1 METSSLL
8 SSLHDEC
15 KSESYLEPHYKEWYR
30 LAIDALIEGGLEA
43 YQEFLAKERCS
54 EFLADDEINYIL
66 NTVQKIPP
74 NMVYASDNAADDA
87 SSSGTYWPMESDVEA
102 PNLDLGWPYVM
113 SGMSG
118 GTNIELLF
126 HPPRV
131 QPFTI
136 KESVRKMMKEARKV
150 IAIVMDI
157 FTDVDIFKEIV
168 DASTRGIAVY
178 LLLDESKFSHFF
190 KMTEKQGCQVQRLR
204 NMRVRTVK
212 GQDYFTK
219 SGAKFHGKMEQKFL
233 LVDCKKVMYGT
244 YSFMWSFEKANLS
257 MVQIITGQLVESF
270 DEEFRTLYAR
280 SSVPSSFDPELVRVN
295 SRRALW
301 NSDAYQH
308 SQSSLAS
315 VSSQRNLLGR
325 QDKIHNFDPN
335 FLKTRGRYGINDN
348 DKFGNRNQLFNK
360 TPFLPGFHMQNRIQQ
375 LQSNEE
381 HWKRHSYAGEK
392 PERTPYL
399 MLNRA
404 MNRTKNSSN
413 AWKVPSDSLSIVS
426 SSHGGHTNHNVP
438 QQSLADRFPQ
448 PKLNMVGRNS
458 IVRRSF
464 NGTDSHMR
472 HLQQKMPTLEHTTK
486 SFLRNWRIESYLNDQ
501 SDFPADSNG
510 SGVGDRCEGY
520 DAAENVKT
528 HALYTH
534 SRLRSS
540 FVFKPTLPEQKEV
553 NSCASSSNSTIIG
566 SEHSETPKATH
577 NHLPTLQDVTDDTET
592 EPSPNVPLEVDVV
605 KSQSPQVSEDKKTSF
620 NPPVI
625 REQTA
630 YLNTAVSTNRP
641 VEFLKNHRNEYI
653 LKRRSFPIFNQ
664 SKSALDNGDNKEEST
679 YIYSTLNRNRIKQP
693 HTITPPSE
701 DALKISK
708 SLHSVPSHLAD
719 DSKNLRTNSK
729 GSSTAKSISV
739 AALVEVSKEESSK
752 DVMPK
757 KESKNSPNF
766 LKKGSQKLRSLLNL
780 TPDKKENLSKNKAPA
795 FYRMCSSSDTLASED
810 EEGNQKPKV
819 SELKADCS
827 PRKKRM
833 SSSNSQGSLHRS
845 KEDVTLTPTKSPKSL
860 KIPKSPKSP
869 KPPKSPKSLKPP
881 SEENLKRCSPV
892 KPLESMLLEPV
903 GDVSA
908 PRFNTEQIQYQDAR
922 DMSTNKARAPAHV
935 PAGVLSQRTNTQRAN
950 AVTVHPSSTKPKDE
964 LLRSRL
970 SERRVYSRFEPF
982 CNMESSAQ
990 QSGVVQPGGSSTQ
1003 VSETSSKASRNNYL
1017 RSNQVAT
1024 YNPRLYHPLHS
1035 NENKFRGFMQKF
1047 GNFIYKN
1054 K

>member
-1 METSSLL
+1 
-8 SSLHDEC
+8 
-15 KSESYLEPHYKEWYR
+15 
-30 LAIDALIEGGLEA
+30 
-43 YQEFLAKERCS
+43 
-54 EFLADDEINYIL
+54 
-66 NTVQKIPP
+66 
-74 NMVYASDNAADDA
+74 
-87 SSSGTYWPMESDVEA
+87 
-102 PNLDLGWPYVM
+102 
-113 SGMSG
+113 
-118 GTNIELLF
+118 
-126 HPPRV
+126 
-131 QPFTI
+131 
-136 KESVRKMMKEARKV
+136 
-150 IAIVMDI
+150 
-157 FTDVDIFKEIV
+157 
-168 DASTRGIAVY
+168 
-178 LLLDESKFSHFF
+178 
-190 KMTEKQGCQVQRLR
+190 
-204 NMRVRTVK
+204 
-212 GQDYFTK
+212 
-219 SGAKFHGKMEQKFL
+219 
-233 LVDCKKVMYGT
+233 
-244 YSFMWSFEKANLS
+244 MWSFEKANLS

-301 NSDAYQH
+301 DNDAYQH

-325 QDKIHNFDPN
+325 QDKIHSYEPN
-335 FLKTRGRYGINDN
+335 FLKTRGRYGMNDS

-404 MNRTKNSSN
+404 MNRTNNSSN

-426 SSHGGHTNHNVP
+426 SLHGGQANHNVP

-448 PKLNMVGRNS
+448 PKLNTVGRNS

-472 HLQQKMPTLEHTTK
+472 HLQQKMPTLERTTK

-510 SGVGDRCEGY
+510 SGVGDKCEGY
-520 DAAENVKT
+520 DAAENVKA

-566 SEHSETPKATH
+566 SEHSETPKGTP
-577 NHLPTLQDVTDDTET
+577 NHLQDVTNDAEA
-592 EPSPNVPLEVDVV
+592 ESGPNVPLEVDV
-605 KSQSPQVSEDKKTSF
+605 KSQSPQVSEDKKPSL
-620 NPPVI
+620 NPPAI
-625 REQTA
+625 REQPA
-630 YLNTAVSTNRP
+630 YLNTAVSASRP
-641 VEFLKNHRNEYI
+641 VEFLKNHRNEFI

-664 SKSALDNGDNKEEST
+664 SKLALDNGDNKEEST

-693 HTITPPSE
+693 AVITPPPE

-719 DSKNLRTNSK
+719 DAKSLRTESK
-729 GSSTAKSISV
+729 GSCTAKSISV
-739 AALVEVSKEESSK
+739 AALIEVTKEESGK
-752 DVMPK
+752 DALPK

-780 TPDKKENLSKNKAPA
+780 TPDKKENLSKSKAPA
-795 FYRMCSSSDTLASED
+795 FYRMCSSSDTLASE
-810 EEGNQKPKV
+810 EGENQKPKV
-819 SELKADCS
+819 SELKADGS

-845 KEDVTLTPTKSPKSL
+845 KEDVTVSPTKSPKS
-860 KIPKSPKSP
+860 PKLPKSP
-869 KPPKSPKSLKPP
+869 KPPKSPKSPKSLKPP
-881 SEENLKRCSPV
+881 SEENLKRCPAV
-892 KPLESMLLEPV
+892 KPLESMLLEPA
-903 GDVSA
+903 GDVST

-922 DMSTNKARAPAHV
+922 EMSTNKARAPAHA
-935 PAGVLSQRTNTQRAN
+935 PAAVLSQRANTHRA
-950 AVTVHPSSTKPKDE
+950 HPSSTKPKEE
-964 LLRSRL
+964 LLRPRL

-990 QSGVVQPGGSSTQ
+990 QLGGVQPGSSAQKSGAQ
-1003 VSETSSKASRNNYL
+1003 VSETSHKASRNNYS

-1024 YNPRLYHPLHS
+1024 YTPGLYHPLHP

>member
-15 KSESYLEPHYKEWYR
+15 KSDGYLEPHYKEWYR
-30 LAIDALIEGGLEA
+30 LALDALIEGGLEA
-43 YQEFLAKERCS
+43 YQEFLAKERCP

-74 NMVYASDNAADDA
+74 NTVYAPDNAADDA

-113 SGMSG
+113 PGMSG

-136 KESVRKMMKEARKV
+136 KEMVRKMMKEARKV

-168 DASTRGIAVY
+168 DASTRGISVY
-178 LLLDESKFSHFF
+178 LLLDESNFSHFF
-190 KMTEKQGCQVQRLR
+190 KMAEKQGCQVQRLR

-212 GQDYFTK
+212 GQDYFSK

-257 MVQIITGQLVESF
+257 MVQIITGHLVESF

-301 NSDAYQH
+301 DREAYQH

-315 VSSQRNLLGR
+315 ISSQRNLLGR
-325 QDKIHNFDPN
+325 QDKIHSFDPN

-348 DKFGNRNQLFNK
+348 DKYGNRNQLFNK

-404 MNRTKNSSN
+404 MNRTNNSSN

-426 SSHGGHTNHNVP
+426 SLHGSQSNHNVP

-458 IVRRSF
+458 IIRRSF

-472 HLQQKMPTLEHTTK
+472 HLQQKMPTLERTTK

-501 SDFPADSNG
+501 SDFPADANG
-510 SGVGDRCEGY
+510 SGADDRCEGC
-520 DAAENVKT
+520 DPAENIKV
-528 HALYTH
+528 HALLAH

-566 SEHSETPKATH
+566 SEHSETPKGTPD
-577 NHLPTLQDVTDDTET
+577 HLPMLQDVTEDTET
-592 EPSPNVPLEVDVV
+592 EPSPKIPLEVDVV
-605 KSQSPQVSEDKKTSF
+605 KSQSSQSSEEKKMDF
-620 NPPVI
+620 NSPVNV
-625 REQTA
+625 EQPA
-630 YLNTAVSTNRP
+630 HLNTTVSTNKP
-641 VEFLKNHRNEYI
+641 VEFPKNHRNEYI

-664 SKSALDNGDNKEEST
+664 SKLALDNGDNKEEST
-679 YIYSTLNRNRIKQP
+679 YIYSTINRNRIKQP
-693 HTITPPSE
+693 PITTPPPE
-701 DALKISK
+701 DVLKTSK
-708 SLHSVPSHLAD
+708 SLHSVPSHVAD
-719 DSKNLRTNSK
+719 DTKNLRTESK

-739 AALVEVSKEESSK
+739 AALIEVSKEESSK
-752 DVMPK
+752 DALPK

-780 TPDKKENLSKNKAPA
+780 SPDKKENLSKSKAPA
-795 FYRMCSSSDTLASED
+795 FYRMCSSSDTLASE
-810 EEGNQKPKV
+810 EEGSQKPKA

-845 KEDVTLTPTKSPKSL
+845 KEDVTLSPTKSPKL
-860 KIPKSPKSP
+860 PKHPKSPKSP
-869 KPPKSPKSLKPP
+869 KSPKTP
-881 SEENLKRCSPV
+881 SEENLKRCSV
-892 KPLESMLLEPV
+892 AKPLENMFLEPA
-903 GDVSA
+903 GDVST

-922 DMSTNKARAPAHV
+922 EVSTNKTRAPAPN
-935 PAGVLSQRTNTQRAN
+935 PAGILSQRANTQRAN
-950 AVTVHPSSTKPKDE
+950 AATAHPSSTKPKDE
-964 LLRSRL
+964 LLRSRF

-990 QSGVVQPGGSSTQ
+990 QLRVQPGGSTPKSSTQ
-1003 VSETSSKASRNNYL
+1003 VSETSSKTSRNNYS
-1017 RSNQVAT
+1017 RGNQVTT
-1024 YNPRLYHPLHS
+1024 YNPGLYHPLHPS
-1035 NENKFRGFMQKF
+1035 ENKFRGFMQKF